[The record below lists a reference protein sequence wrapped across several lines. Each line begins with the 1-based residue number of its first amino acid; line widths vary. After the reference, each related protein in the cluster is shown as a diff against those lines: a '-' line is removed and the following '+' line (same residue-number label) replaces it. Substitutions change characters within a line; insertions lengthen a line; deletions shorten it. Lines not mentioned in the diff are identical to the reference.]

1 MLVLSRRIGECLII
15 GDDVRLT
22 VLGVGE
28 RGSGHVRIG
37 VSAPRA
43 VAVWREEV
51 YERIRADGEDDQ
63 DHTRETSSRAS
74 APIAVV

>member
-1 MLVLSRRIGECLII
+1 MLILSRRIGESLFI

-22 VLGVGE
+22 VLGEQGG
-28 RGSGHVRIG
+28 RVRIG

-51 YERIRADGEDDQ
+51 YERVRAEPSSPSA
-63 DHTRETSSRAS
+63 RRLESVEYETE
-74 APIAVV
+74 